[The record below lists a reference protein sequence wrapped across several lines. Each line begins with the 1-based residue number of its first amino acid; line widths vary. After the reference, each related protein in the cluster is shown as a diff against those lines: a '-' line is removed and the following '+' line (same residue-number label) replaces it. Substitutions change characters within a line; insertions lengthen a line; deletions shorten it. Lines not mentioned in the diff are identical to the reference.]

1 MKKKDAKPSCSK
13 LHPDCPD
20 ATHMSEKTLNAI
32 AGNARALYYPAGV
45 VQRMKM
51 KDLHVDAPSSAKA
64 LMKMV
69 SAVGRVGKEIEWKR
83 PSIGELLSNNTGG

>member
-1 MKKKDAKPSCSK
+1 
-13 LHPDCPD
+13 
-20 ATHMSEKTLNAI
+20 
-32 AGNARALYYPAGV
+32 